1 MSEALH
7 EEQSHPK
14 DVIAGIVTFNPDI
27 ERLTENVD
35 AIRHQVDH
43 LVIVDNGS
51 ANVDEIR
58 ALLPAR
64 ERVELVEKKSNVG
77 IAAALNALVLLA
89 TERGYRYIVT
99 LDQDSVA
106 SPSMVSVLRGTMA
119 PGVGLVTPLIVDRNK
134 QAPESPP
141 ADVQYYRFPAQKGA
155 ITSGSLLS
163 LDAANQVGGFDDE
176 LFIDYVDYD
185 LNARLLLAGYKI
197 ARSNRATLLHEV
209 GQAARTWLFT
219 PRRDL
224 EGRWT
229 LERFYAFGHSPLRCY
244 YKARNRVIF
253 TKKYGMRFGLANEG
267 VWQIPQQIALTCLF
281 ETDRRRKLAAF
292 LRGIRDGLRYK
303 VPETPSSE
311 IGAGLVR

>member
-1 MSEALH
+1 MSETLR
-7 EEQSHPK
+7 EDRSRPK

-27 ERLTENVD
+27 ERLEENVD

-43 LVIVDNGS
+43 LVIFDNGS

-64 ERVELVEKKSNVG
+64 ERVELIAKTSNLG
-77 IAAALNALVLLA
+77 IATALNALVLLA
-89 TERGYRYIVT
+89 TEKGYRYIVT

-106 SPSMVSVLRGTMA
+106 SPSMVSTLHEVMA
-119 PGVGLVTPLIVDRNK
+119 PGIGIVTPLIVDRNK
-134 QAPESPP
+134 RAPEKPP
-141 ADVQYYRFPAQKGA
+141 IDVQYYRFPAQKGA

-163 LDAANQVGGFDDE
+163 LDASNEVGGFDNE

-197 ARSNRATLLHEV
+197 ARANRAPLLHEV
-209 GQAARTWLFT
+209 GQAAPTWLFT

-229 LERFYAFGHSPLRCY
+229 WERFYAFGHSPVRCY

-281 ETDRRRKLAAF
+281 ETDRRRKLGAF
-292 LRGIRDGLRYK
+292 LRGIKDGLRYR
-303 VPETPSSE
+303 VPEVPSPAE
-311 IGAGLVR
+311 GADVVH